1 MSNLDKYEEY
11 VIAPGET
18 ILELLDTNCMTQ
30 LDLANKTGIN
40 KKTINEIIKGKAPIT
55 ISTALKLEY
64 VFNIPA
70 SFWNNLESSYREALE
85 RQKDLQSIKDD
96 VKYLEN
102 IPYLEISK
110 RNWVEKTKNPIEKV
124 INLRKFFSVASLSFD
139 TDLKRKLAFRKKE
152 NENFSIESLYC
163 WLRYGEIEANKV
175 EYPKFDVEKLKSKVN
190 EIRKLAN
197 KSFLEQY
204 LKIQQILF
212 ECGVSLI
219 YEPHLPHTYVSGV
232 SYKVNCNKA
241 IIMISDRG
249 KRDDILWFTLFHEIA
264 HLIKH
269 SKKEFFI
276 DEENNE
282 KNNIE
287 IEADDYARNI
297 LIGILVASI
306 LWWNKY
312 LYKVFDPYLTIL
324 NSLPKVALGP
334 ILIIW
339 IGANTNSIIAMAL
352 LISAILSI
360 MNIYNGFSNTDVDK
374 IKLMKSFNASK
385 WQIYKLLIL
394 KGNISTIISSLKI
407 NISMCLIGV
416 IMGELLVSKE
426 GIGYLIMYGSQVFNL
441 NLVMTGVFLLGIVSF
456 ILYALV
462 SYIEKKLVYKN

>member
-18 ILELLDTNCMTQ
+18 ILELLDANCMTQ

-70 SFWNNLESSYREALE
+70 SFWNNLESSYRESLE
-85 RQKDLQSIKDD
+85 RQKDLQSIKED
-96 VKYLEN
+96 VKYLKN

-219 YEPHLPHTYVSGV
+219 YEPHLPYTYVSGV

-297 LIGILVASI
+297 LIP
-306 LWWNKY
+306 
-312 LYKVFDPYLTIL
+312 D
-324 NSLPKVALGP
+324 
-334 ILIIW
+334 
-339 IGANTNSIIAMAL
+339 
-352 LISAILSI
+352 
-360 MNIYNGFSNTDVDK
+360 NIYNNFVKQNYLTEQK
-374 IKLMKSFNASK
+374 IKNFSLEN
-385 WQIYKLLIL
+385 
-394 KGNISTIISSLKI
+394 NISTGIIVGRLQ
-407 NISMCLIGV
+407 
-416 IMGELLVSKE
+416 KE
-426 GIGYLIMYGSQVFNL
+426 GKIGWNEFSNLI
-441 NLVMTGVFLLGIVSF
+441 TRI
-456 ILYALV
+456 
-462 SYIEKKLVYKN
+462 